1 MSRQSAVRFNSTSIP
16 DFTTWPSAESTKRQG
31 MTRGT
36 HTVGR
41 MPNERQQR
49 MRASAPEGRF
59 DLRHDRCS
67 RISKINWLLRSL
79 LLVVTI
85 AFLIAW
91 AAIGHAATPDPEA
104 LLKRSDT
111 YRNGWPA
118 YTLRVK
124 ITNFESGKSDEES
137 LYQVSQK
144 GTDKTYVEFMSPRDK
159 GRHLLMLG
167 DDMWIYLPD
176 TSRPVR
182 ITPLERLSGDAS
194 NGDIAR
200 TNYAVDYTAAYVR
213 DEKVGNENCY
223 VLDLAAKR
231 KGATY
236 QRILYWV
243 RVEDARPV
251 RAEFYLTS
259 GKHIKSATF
268 DEYAPSGGK
277 MLLRRLTLYDE
288 IRHNSHSV
296 LDYSS
301 AAPRELPDKLFYQGR
316 SDRF

>member
-1 MSRQSAVRFNSTSIP
+1 MSNTQSNPINCVLRTFLWIMLIGFLLACVVAGRAETPTPAKPNVDAEAV
-16 DFTTWPSAESTKRQG
+16 
-31 MTRGT
+31 
-36 HTVGR
+36 
-41 MPNERQQR
+41 
-49 MRASAPEGRF
+49 
-59 DLRHDRCS
+59 
-67 RISKINWLLRSL
+67 
-79 LLVVTI
+79 
-85 AFLIAW
+85 
-91 AAIGHAATPDPEA
+91 
-104 LLKRSDT
+104 LKRSDA
-111 YRNGWPA
+111 YRNGWPS
-118 YTLRVK
+118 YVLHVK
-124 ITNFESGKSDEES
+124 ITSYESGRADEEK
-137 LYQVSQK
+137 LYEVSQK
-144 GTDKTYVEFMSPRDK
+144 GTEKTYVEFMSPREK
-159 GRHLLMLG
+159 GQHLLMLG
-167 DDMWIYLPD
+167 DDMWVYLPD

-200 TNYAVDYTAAYVR
+200 TNYAIDYSAAYVR
-213 DEKVGNENCY
+213 DEKLGDENCY
-223 VLDLAAKR
+223 VLDLTARR

-268 DEYAPSGGK
+268 DEYAPASGK

-296 LDYSS
+296 LNYSNMMS
-301 AAPRELPDKLFYQGR
+301 RNLPDKLFYQGR

>member
-1 MSRQSAVRFNSTSIP
+1 MSKVDCT
-16 DFTTWPSAESTKRQG
+16 
-31 MTRGT
+31 
-36 HTVGR
+36 
-41 MPNERQQR
+41 
-49 MRASAPEGRF
+49 
-59 DLRHDRCS
+59 
-67 RISKINWLLRSL
+67 LRSFL
-79 LLVVTI
+79 LLIAV

-91 AAIGHAATPDPEA
+91 AAIGHAATPDAEA

-118 YTLRVK
+118 YSLRVK

-137 LYQVSQK
+137 LYEVSQK

-200 TNYAVDYTAAYVR
+200 TNYAVDYTAAYIR
-213 DEKVGNENCY
+213 DEKVGSENCY
-223 VLDLAAKR
+223 VLDLTARR

-236 QRILYWV
+236 QRIVYWI
-243 RVEDARPV
+243 RVDDARPV

-259 GKHIKSATF
+259 GKRIKSATF
-268 DEYAPSGGK
+268 DEYAPAGGK

-288 IRHNSHSV
+288 IRHDSHSV
-296 LDYSS
+296 LEYSG
-301 AAPRELPDKLFYQGR
+301 AVPRELPDKLFYQGR